1 MSRVPLTYGESDPE
15 TGQHVSAVLDEVR
28 AQLGFVPSVFRAY
41 ANNPTLLTELW
52 DRYQHTMLTGN
63 LPRRL
68 KEEIA
73 LMVAADEHSDYGIT
87 LHSSALKQL
96 GVESHEILRFR
107 TDPDHTHLAP
117 REHAL
122 LEIARHGNMSPHD
135 HGERYIDHARDSG
148 AGDADIIEA
157 LAVASLAAEISH
169 VSAMLDLPAD
179 IRP

>member
-15 TGQHVSAVLDEVR
+15 TGQRVSAVLDEVR

-148 AGDADIIEA
+148 AGDADILEA

-169 VSAMLDLPAD
+169 VSVMLDLPAD